1 MLGIGNSLITGGA
14 VSEFLPHLEIAGCKL
29 AFYPDKGITVS
40 GDKVTEW
47 ADQADAH
54 DAAVVA
60 TAGSGAQPVYNT
72 THLTFDGVNDILELH
87 KGGSNFELDLDT
99 SDGGWTIVMIVTCD
113 EWDASNQV
121 IVGVVGNSSFFIRH
135 ASGNARITVKVDGET
150 NHMDTDSALT
160 DGQYYCLIV
169 TCNAAGSALTLYVD
183 NTAQADTESLNNN
196 GNDMKIESFGHRGG
210 TDFIDGG
217 MKSILAWDRILTS
230 DERDLIDSWAG
241 QYKG

>member
-1 MLGIGNSLITGGA
+1 MLGLGNSLITGGV
-14 VSEFLPHLEIAGCKL
+14 VSEYLPHLEIAGCKL
-29 AFYPDKGITVS
+29 AFYPDKGITLS

-60 TAGSGAQPVYNT
+60 TAGAGEQPVYNT

-99 SDGGWTIVMIVTCD
+99 SADGWTIVMIVTCD
-113 EWDASNQV
+113 DWDASNQV
-121 IVGVVGNSSFFIRH
+121 IVGVVGNSSYFIRH
-135 ASGNARITVKVDGET
+135 ASGNARITAKVDGET

-160 DGQYYCLIV
+160 DGQYYCLVV
-169 TCNAAGSALTLYVD
+169 TCNAAADALTLYVD
-183 NTAQADTESLNNN
+183 NEAQADTESLNANTR
-196 GNDMKIESFGHRGG
+196 DMKIESFGHRGG

-217 MKSILAWDRILTS
+217 YKSILAWDRILTDDELS
-230 DERDLIDSWAG
+230 DIDDWAK